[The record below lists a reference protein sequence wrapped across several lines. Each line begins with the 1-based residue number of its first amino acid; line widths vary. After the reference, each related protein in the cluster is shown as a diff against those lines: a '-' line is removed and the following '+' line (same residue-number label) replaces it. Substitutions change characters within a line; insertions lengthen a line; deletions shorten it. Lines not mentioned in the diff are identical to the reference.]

1 MKFKWK
7 VIYYTSEKGD
17 CPVEDFINRRSIANQ
32 SKIFNWIEQ
41 LEIKGP
47 NLPRP
52 YADLLDDGIHELRVK
67 LSGEQIRVLYFF
79 CYKEY
84 IVLTHAFNK
93 KTNKIPLSEL
103 AKAKKYRDDF
113 IKKFKHNDLKGK

>member
-1 MKFKWK
+1 MKLKWK
-7 VIYYTSEKGD
+7 IIYYTSENGD

-32 SKIFNWIEQ
+32 AKIFNWIEQ

-93 KTNKIPLSEL
+93 KTDKIPLSEL